1 LPSTHLSEDEE
12 KAYNHIWERKETKG
26 MDQRFLGATSR
37 ETQGIFIG
45 TSRCSPSNHTIQ
57 IKEWGNP
64 KHLSGTAA
72 AKAQHCDRRHVFNQQ
87 PT

>member
-37 ETQGIFIG
+37 ERHKAFLLALQDALQAIIL
-45 TSRCSPSNHTIQ
+45 SR
-57 IKEWGNP
+57 
-64 KHLSGTAA
+64 
-72 AKAQHCDRRHVFNQQ
+72 
-87 PT
+87 